1 MTATVSITF
10 NLDSTDATAEL
21 GFEAW
26 INERKF
32 LDVEHVKEIQKI
44 TVDVDDQDDTEHE
57 LRLVL
62 KNKTIEHTQVDE
74 NGNIIA
80 DARLIIKDLAFDEIT
95 LGHML
100 VEQAVYTHNFNGTG
114 ASTQAKFYGEL
125 GCNGTVSLK
134 FATPMYLWLLEH
146 M

>member
-1 MTATVSITF
+1 M
-10 NLDSTDATAEL
+10 AEL

-26 INERKF
+26 IDQRKF
-32 LDVEHVKEIQKI
+32 LDIDHVTETQKI
-44 TVDVDDQDDTEHE
+44 TVDVDDQDIAEHE

-62 KNKTIEHTQVDE
+62 KNKTTEHTKVDE

-80 DARLIIKDLAFDEIT
+80 DARLIIKDLAFDEIQ
-95 LGHML
+95 LRHML
-100 VEQAVYTHNFNGTG
+100 VEQAVYTHDFNGTG
-114 ASTQAKFYGEL
+114 KATEDKFYGEL

-134 FATPMYLWLLEH
+134 FATPVYLWLLEH

>member
-1 MTATVSITF
+1 MTPMVTITF
-10 NLDSTDATAEL
+10 NLATTDATAEL

-26 INERKF
+26 IDERKC
-32 LDVEHVKEIQKI
+32 LDVDHVKEDQKI
-44 TVDVDDQDDTEHE
+44 TVELEDQDGAEHE

-62 KNKTIEHTQVDE
+62 KNKTSAHTQVDE
-74 NGNIIA
+74 HGNIVA
-80 DARLIIKDLAFDEIT
+80 DARLRITDMAFDEIQ
-95 LGHML
+95 LGNM
-100 VEQAVYTHNFNGTG
+100 VSEQAVYTHDFNGTG
-114 ASTQAKFYGEL
+114 ATIQEKFYSEL

>member
-1 MTATVSITF
+1 MTPTVCITF
-10 NLDSTDATAEL
+10 NLATTDATAEL

-26 INERKF
+26 IDDRKF
-32 LDVEHVKEIQKI
+32 LDVDHVKETQPV
-44 TVDVDDQDDTEHE
+44 TVELDDEDNTEHE

-62 KNKTIEHTQVDE
+62 KNKTTAHTQVDE
-74 NGNIIA
+74 HGNIVS
-80 DARLIIKDLAFDEIT
+80 DVRLQITDMAFDEIQ
-95 LGHML
+95 LKNIL
-100 VEQAVYTHNFNGTG
+100 AEKAVYTHDFNGTG
-114 ASTQAKFYGEL
+114 KETEDKFYGEL